1 MNSIALGNLMIIF
14 FILEQLFLLSDYTYF
29 YDFMLLYLVDKMF
42 FWVF

>member
-14 FILEQLFLLSDYTYF
+14 FILKQLFLLLDYTYF
-29 YDFMLLYLVDKMF
+29 YDFMPLYLIGKMF